1 MTRMICIATLAAVV
15 SLGLV
20 RGAIAADTDV
30 SALGDLSAF
39 KSSADAALKAVNDD
53 DMKEAKA
60 KMKELESAWDAS
72 EGTLK
77 KKAAAPWSVVDK
89 LIDKALFAVRADKTD
104 STKCKDAIQAVIDI
118 CTPSKK

>member
-15 SLGLV
+15 SLGVV
-20 RGAIAADTDV
+20 RGAIASDTDV

-39 KSSADAALKAVNDD
+39 KSSAEAALKAVKEE

-60 KMKELESAWDAS
+60 KMKVLESAWDAS

-77 KKAAAPWSVVDK
+77 KKAALPWGVVDK
-89 LIDKALFAVRADKTD
+89 LIDKALFAVRADKPD
-104 STKCKDAIQAVIDI
+104 ATKCKDSIQAVVDI
-118 CTPSKK
+118 CTPTK

>member
-1 MTRMICIATLAAVV
+1 MTRMFFIAALAAVV
-15 SLGLV
+15 SLSVV

-39 KSSADAALKAVNDD
+39 KASADAALKAVNDD
-53 DMKEAKA
+53 DMKVAKA

-77 KKAAAPWSVVDK
+77 KKAAAPWVAVDK
-89 LIDKALFAVRADKTD
+89 LIDKALFAVRADKPD
-104 STKCKDAIQAVIDI
+104 ATKCKDAIQAIVDI
-118 CTPSKK
+118 CTPPKK

>member
-1 MTRMICIATLAAVV
+1 MKRMICFATLAAVI

-20 RGAIAADTDV
+20 HGATAADMDV
-30 SALGDLSAF
+30 TALGDLSAF
-39 KSSADAALKAVNDD
+39 KASADAALKAVNDD

-77 KKAAAPWSVVDK
+77 KKAAAPWVVVDK
-89 LIDKALFAVRADKTD
+89 LIDKALFAVRADKPD
-104 STKCKDAIQAVIDI
+104 ATKCKDAIQAIVDI
-118 CTPSKK
+118 CTPPKK

>member
-1 MTRMICIATLAAVV
+1 MTRMICFATLAAVM

-20 RGAIAADTDV
+20 KGAFAADTDV

-39 KSSADAALKAVNDD
+39 KTSAEAALKAVNEG

-89 LIDKALFAVRADKTD
+89 AIDKALFAVRSDKSD
-104 STKCKDAIQAVIDI
+104 ATKCKDAIQAVLDI
-118 CTPSKK
+118 CTPAKK